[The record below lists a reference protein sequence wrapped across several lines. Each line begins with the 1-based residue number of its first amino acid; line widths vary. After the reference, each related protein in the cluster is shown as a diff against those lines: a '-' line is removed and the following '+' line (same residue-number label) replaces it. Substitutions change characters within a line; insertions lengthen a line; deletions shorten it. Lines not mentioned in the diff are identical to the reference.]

1 MIKAKV
7 SSIGLDSIAQTTKA
21 TSYTK
26 KRYERN
32 EVQMS
37 ELLEKDISCPYC
49 GESIDVVIEILEENQ
64 EYIEDCQVCCRPIV
78 FNIAVAFD
86 GSPSI
91 SVHSEDETY

>member
-1 MIKAKV
+1 
-7 SSIGLDSIAQTTKA
+7 
-21 TSYTK
+21 
-26 KRYERN
+26 
-32 EVQMS
+32 MS
-37 ELLEKDISCPYC
+37 KLLEKDISCPYC

-78 FNIAVAFD
+78 FNIEVAFD